1 MNLFKKLLSG
11 VLAAA
16 MLVTSVPTV
25 SLADG
30 EDIYGIDNGYMRF
43 SFNASTGGFAI
54 ETAEGN
60 PRKSL
65 DNNMPL
71 LYAED
76 NARSNGTSFLT
87 VRIDGKDYIFG
98 QDYGFFGISSSLGD
112 IEQTAEGSAR
122 LISIPWTI
130 KGVTVT
136 LKVALAED
144 ANTDITG
151 NVGISAEVTNNSG
164 AAKDVSVRLLL
175 DTALGN
181 ETDAP
186 YLVADAEIRP
196 TVTEREFSDSA
207 ANEDDKVPQQIRGV
221 DSLSD
226 PSRMLYILTKGWNGG
241 KEPNRVILGH
251 WANLANTRYN
261 YTADTYCDFTN
272 YSNDWRTPDS
282 AAALY
287 WENNRLNSGESFR
300 AEALYGV
307 GDFSSDDKSPVDLSI
322 NTGRVELND
331 DKSGYKNN
339 GEVEITVN
347 IDNTG
352 DNAVNLSTV
361 YLTVNVDG
369 EQFRIDNDT
378 VAIPSIEKEIFT
390 QKFTLTALPQQQI
403 TGAEVYVS
411 LTANAVGAD
420 SVETIETAARRTI
433 ILPSVG
439 GAPDVQLN
447 KVNPA
452 IVWTDGE
459 KAVTISGKLK
469 PLSALNANQGW
480 RMVLRHESGKHE
492 VEIAKNNV
500 AFLDDKFENMSFT
513 TREKLTVGFYTIEF
527 EFTDPIL
534 ISEFGSKLICAEK
547 LQVSADEKYGLKS
560 YGLMALVRSSSKGKN
575 STYDWFAF
583 GNEGEYLKFFK
594 GEISK
599 TGEIKKTDVKNNFAS
614 DEDSITEHEI
624 ILTVRAPLREMKR
637 GEDENAER
645 YWQADP
651 ADGDIVI
658 NNMLAYVGTKP
669 LEISEKN
676 GRFTVSADGLIKVVN
691 SINVWRNKWS
701 FSVNDGITY
710 SLDSDRAEDNEMQV
724 APITLSLDGAA
735 TMIQS
740 IGGFLVDLKYG
751 EMSSDW
757 NDGNMTYGI
766 GFGGSLSL
774 PIKAREKKE
783 KPDLTADQEDISDVM
798 NSLFDEDAASSTLT
812 NDQEDISLEMNNLF
826 DETPKP
832 TKNGDKLTKDTKLSE
847 GQLSLEVNNV
857 LFGEEKN
864 DKGEVTD
871 TGYIGID
878 AEASLALPKD
888 LLGSLVSNA
897 PGIYASVKINTIK
910 NEYEINAGL
919 NIKVIECEGVL
930 AFKEVKVKNKDTI
943 VPDKIEFYIR
953 KGIKIP
959 LAPPVLFMTGLG
971 GGINELADTIGGEF
985 DRLPPIT
992 ILLFTQLEAINTL
1005 IGDFNAKVSLEG
1017 MSLTGEMRLKFTDKL
1032 LDMNAG
1038 IAARWIEPWE
1048 LNLYGNVSII
1058 DGLIKGGITINI
1070 ADNYFYGY
1078 IFASIC
1084 IPDSVPLLGGKEL
1097 AGVEAAVSNQFIG
1110 ANIKIIGIK
1119 FGVIYYWGDKV
1130 SFGKNID
1137 LSAPPKGQESLTSLS
1152 ASEDLIGFY
1161 GTNVHAIAVSPVP
1174 MLMANGNE
1182 VTIKVDNAE
1191 GQDALLIEVPYS
1203 GGTPNAGN
1211 IKLSHSKTADGA
1223 ADFTVDMIADDGNGN
1238 GNIAVQRRSD
1248 GDYIYITVTEDDK
1261 IKNGYW
1267 TVSSASSDIRFG
1279 TPSMNGVDDIDEI
1292 ESCTFTH
1299 ASEQDSKLNVAWNIS
1314 GSGEENGTID
1324 VYLTDDPKVLQK
1336 IKTSSNNG
1344 DSLGINILHKDNVQ
1358 LKSGSEDITLPD
1370 TFENGTYYVV
1380 TTVSSQTGISLAI
1393 AGGDNPTALKYV
1405 NPKLPKSVE
1414 GVHIAYGGNGKIF
1427 VKPTDPTDVDY
1438 THYLA
1443 QITDE
1448 NGNAVEGALGQ
1459 FEKGSSFVID
1469 SESGLIPGKKYKV
1482 EIKTLREEYGTL
1494 GEEYKKLYYYGSG
1507 KVASNELVLPET
1519 QLPKL
1524 LSITTNFDTDSEYI
1538 TNRDLSVEY
1547 TFDTPVFMELSVNGL
1562 KAYDGGK
1569 TPKEVHR
1576 FALDDL
1582 EDGDFVIDFTAYTP
1596 VKDHIT
1602 GKDAAYPGRENED
1615 ARLAF
1620 TIDTSAPVL
1629 SLTQTS
1635 AQSTEAGQTAI
1646 FGTNTVFADESGAY
1660 VINGVTEPS
1669 AILTVDG
1676 AADGISRGANGT
1688 FTYGGKLA
1696 NGEFAKTHT
1705 IAAADAAGNK
1715 SYLTVTAVRS
1725 GSYSFK
1731 SLELL
1736 KDGAPIPLTDG
1747 EKRIELSGGATAT
1760 LSARL
1765 TTDGGEVFT
1774 VDGNALTWSVL
1785 GDKGRITLADGSI
1798 KAVTPGETAVAALF
1812 GTGSM
1817 VYENGKTVNS
1827 GLDDYA
1833 VITVSGTIP
1842 NPDPT
1847 PTPTPGG
1854 GSGGG
1859 TGGNRGADT
1868 VVTDSDLPFIDVAG
1882 DDWFYDSVKL
1892 MYNKKYMLGT
1902 SDILFEPES
1911 PLTRAMFVTILHRT
1925 DGDQRAFA
1933 NNFADVVSG
1942 SWYDKA
1948 VSWASANGI
1957 VLGVSDTEFAPD
1969 DLITR
1974 EQMAAILAR
1983 YAAYKGT
1990 DVSVGA
1996 SLDGYSDKHLISE
2009 YAVAPMA
2016 WCVAGGIIT
2025 GTSATTVSPTDNA
2038 TRAQAATV
2046 TERFINKIK

>member
-1 MNLFKKLLSG
+1 MNLFKKLFSG
-11 VLAAA
+11 VLAAV
-16 MLVTSVPTV
+16 MLVTSVPMV
-25 SLADG
+25 SLAENKDF
-30 EDIYGIDNGYMRF
+30 YRIDNGYMRF

-76 NARSNGTSFLT
+76 SARSNGTSFLT
-87 VRIDGKDYIFG
+87 VRIDGKDYVFG
-98 QDYGFFGISSSLGD
+98 QDYGFFGISSALGD
-112 IEQTAEGSAR
+112 IVQSAEGATH

-130 KGVTVT
+130 KGVMVT

-151 NVGISAEVTNNSG
+151 NAGISAEVTNNSG

-175 DTALGN
+175 DTALGS
-181 ETDAP
+181 EIDAP

-207 ANEDDKVPQQIRGV
+207 SAEDDKVPQQIRGV

-241 KEPNRVILGH
+241 KEPNRVVLGH

-261 YTADTYCDFTN
+261 YTADNYCDFTN

-307 GDFSSDDKSPVDLSI
+307 GDFSSDDKSTVDLSI
-322 NTGRVELND
+322 NTGRVELSD

-352 DNAVNLSTV
+352 DNAVNLSTA

-369 EQFRIDNDT
+369 EQFRLGNDT
-378 VAIPSIEKEIFT
+378 IAIPSIGKEIYT

-403 TGAEVYVS
+403 TGAEIYVS

-480 RMVLRHESGKHE
+480 RMVLRHESGRHE
-492 VEIAKNNV
+492 VDISKSNV
-500 AFLDDKFENMSFT
+500 AFLDDKYENMSFT

-527 EFTDPIL
+527 EFTDDIL
-534 ISEFGSKLICAEK
+534 RSEFGDKLICAEK

-575 STYDWFAF
+575 STYDWFTF

-599 TGEIKKTDVKNNFAS
+599 TGEIKKTDVKNNFSS

-624 ILTVRAPLREMKR
+624 VLTVRAPLREMKR
-637 GEDENAER
+637 GEGESAER

-676 GRFTVSADGLIKVVN
+676 GRFTASADGLIKVVN

-724 APITLSLDGAA
+724 VPIVLSLDGAA

-740 IGGFLVDLKYG
+740 IGGFLVDLKFG
-751 EMSSDW
+751 ELSSDW

-774 PIKAREKKE
+774 PIKSKEKKD
-783 KPDLTADQEDISDVM
+783 KPDLTADQEDISDAM
-798 NSLFDEDAASSTLT
+798 NSLFDEDAASSSLT

-826 DETPKP
+826 DETPRP
-832 TKNGDKLTKDTKLSE
+832 AKNGDKLTKDTKLSE

-897 PGIYASVKINTIK
+897 PGIYASVKINTIQ
-910 NEYEINAGL
+910 NVYEINAGL

-953 KGIKIP
+953 NGLKIP

-992 ILLFTQLEAINTL
+992 ILLFTRLEAINTL

-1017 MSLTGEMRLKFTDKL
+1017 MSLTGEMKLKFTDKL

-1078 IFASIC
+1078 IYASIC
-1084 IPDSVPLLGGKEL
+1084 IPNSIPLLGGKEL

-1137 LSAPPKGQESLTSLS
+1137 LSAPAKGEGALASLS
-1152 ASEDLIGFY
+1152 SSEDLIGFY

-1174 MLMANGNE
+1174 MLMANGSE

-1203 GGTPNAGN
+1203 GGIPNTGN
-1211 IKLSHSKTADGA
+1211 IKLSHSATAGGA

-1238 GNIAVQRRSD
+1238 GNMAVQSRSD
-1248 GDYIYITVTEDDK
+1248 GDYIYITVTDAAK

-1267 TVSSASSDIRFG
+1267 TVSSTSPDIRLG

-1299 ASEQDSKLNVAWNIS
+1299 ASEQDSDLNVAWNIS
-1314 GSGEENGTID
+1314 GSGEESGTID

-1336 IKTSSNNG
+1336 IKTSTNNG

-1358 LKSGSEDITLPD
+1358 LKSGNENITLPN
-1370 TFENGTYYVV
+1370 TFESGTYYVV

-1393 AGGDNPTALKYV
+1393 AGGDNPTPLRYV
-1405 NPKLPKSVE
+1405 NPKLPKAVE

-1427 VKPTDPTDVDY
+1427 VKPTDPADADY

-1448 NGNAVEGALGQ
+1448 NGNAVDGALGQ
-1459 FEKGSSFVID
+1459 FEKGSSFIMS
-1469 SESGLIPGKKYKV
+1469 SESGLIPGNKYKV

-1507 KVASNELVLPET
+1507 KVVSNELTLPET

-1524 LSITTNFDTDSEYI
+1524 LSITANFNPDSEYI

-1547 TFDTPVFMELSVNGL
+1547 TFDTPVFMELSINGL

-1602 GKDAAYPGRENED
+1602 GKDVPFPGRENED

-1620 TIDTSAPVL
+1620 TLDTSAPVL

-1635 AQSTEAGQTAI
+1635 AQSTEPGQMAI

-1669 AILTVDG
+1669 AILTADG
-1676 AADGISRGANGT
+1676 AADGIVRGANGT
-1688 FTYGGKLA
+1688 FTYGGSLA
-1696 NGEFAKTHT
+1696 SGELAKSHT
-1705 IAAADAAGNK
+1705 IEAADSAGNK

-1747 EKRIELSGGATAT
+1747 EKRIELSSGGTAT

-1765 TTDGGEVFT
+1765 TTDGGEAFT
-1774 VDGNALTWSVL
+1774 VGGDTLIWSVL
-1785 GDKGRITLADGSI
+1785 GDKGRITLSDGSI

-1812 GTGSM
+1812 GTGRI
-1817 VYENGKTVNS
+1817 VDENGRTLSS

-1842 NPDPT
+1842 DPGPT

-1854 GSGGG
+1854 SGGS

-1868 VVTDSDLPFIDVAG
+1868 VVTDSELPFIDVAK

-1911 PLTRAMFVTILHRT
+1911 PLTRAMFVTILHRA

-1969 DLITR
+1969 ELITR

-2025 GTSATTVSPTDNA
+2025 GTSATTVSPADNA
-2038 TRAQAATV
+2038 TRAQAAAV
-2046 TERFINKIK
+2046 TERFINKVK